1 MAPQGWQPDRAEL
14 EAIRQGSADTV
25 KETPVFS
32 FGFLDRRCGGRNLI
46 KAESLQRTGSFKLRG
61 ALAKLRGEEAQGF
74 DGVVAASA
82 GNHGQGLAY
91 AARAL
96 GKRCVVFMPL
106 GAAISKL
113 EAVDAFGAEVRQVG
127 TTIDESLEAAR
138 ELAEQEGLLFV
149 HPFEDLTVVKGQA
162 GVGLELLEQVPDLA
176 QVIVPVGGGGL
187 IAGVA
192 AALRSAGSEARI
204 VGIQAAAC
212 APFVAS
218 FEAGSARE
226 VDTLVTI
233 ADGIAVKRPGRLN
246 LELAERWVDEMVAVD
261 EDSIADAMVLLAERG
276 KLVVEGAGAAGVAA
290 LLAGRVEPAAEG
302 ATVCVLSGGNVDAR
316 VLAAVI
322 NRHQTGIG
330 RRIRIFTR
338 IDDRPGSLADLLGVV
353 AAGGGNVIDLNHVRD
368 GISLGLGETGIELV
382 IESRNE
388 GHAVELLT
396 RVREAG
402 YAIVEQ

>member
-1 MAPQGWQPDRAEL
+1 MALQGWQPDRAEL
-14 EAIRQGSADTV
+14 EAIHRDSADTV
-25 KETPVFS
+25 KQTPVFS
-32 FGFLDRRCGGRNLI
+32 FGALDRRCGGRNLI

-61 ALAKLRGEEAQGF
+61 ALAKLRGEEARGF
-74 DGVVAASA
+74 DGVVAVSA

-127 TTIDESLEAAR
+127 ATIDESLEAAR
-138 ELAEQEGLLFV
+138 ELAEHEGLLFV

-162 GVGLELLEQVPDLA
+162 GVGLELLEQVEDLA
-176 QVIVPVGGGGL
+176 QVVVPVGGGGL
-187 IAGVA
+187 LGGVA
-192 AALRSAGSEARI
+192 AALRSAGSTARI
-204 VGIQAAAC
+204 VGVQAAVC

-218 FEAGSARE
+218 FEAGAPRE
-226 VDTLVTI
+226 VETLVTI

-246 LELAERWVDEMVAVD
+246 LELAERWVDEVVAVD
-261 EDSIADAMVLLAERG
+261 EDAIADAMVLLAERG

-290 LLAGRVEPAAEG
+290 LLSGRVEPAAEG

-330 RRIRIFTR
+330 RRTRIFTR
-338 IDDRPGSLADLLGVV
+338 LRDRPGSLADLLGVV
-353 AAGGGNVIDLNHVRD
+353 AASGGNVIDLNHVRD
-368 GISLGLGETGIELV
+368 GVSLGLGETGIELV

-388 GHAVELLT
+388 GHAVELLE
-396 RVREAG
+396 RLREAN
-402 YAIVEQ
+402 YSVIVQ